1 MAEPNENT
9 DGFVKKVLEKN
20 LKKMHVYRIRHS
32 LNPNYGL
39 TDMSSDIAL
48 RSTGKKFVKTLVGKP
63 LGLLR

>member
-1 MAEPNENT
+1 
-9 DGFVKKVLEKN
+9 
-20 LKKMHVYRIRHS
+20 MHVYRIRHS

-63 LGLLR
+63 LGLLT